1 MSVSKGSSG
10 SSPPIATHHQL
21 SLPLPL
27 QTLGAALT
35 QRLMG
40 VVGCGACS
48 KQPSDPPQALCPQQA
63 QASSQANPAAGRHK
77 PLLGCRLCQFTDEK
91 AAWPSWVLSD
101 RSLLQAKHWPQS
113 ISQPSQSLLTAPI
126 SEERVLEN
134 CLKRGLYNKTNSAHS
149 RCSPLLPAIFNSSV
163 ALVLCLCRQGVSDG
177 LLGGRA
183 IVE

>member
-1 MSVSKGSSG
+1 VSVSKGSSG
-10 SSPPIATHHQL
+10 SSPPITTHHQL

-40 VVGCGACS
+40 AVGCGACS
-48 KQPSDPPQALCPQQA
+48 EQQA

-101 RSLLQAKHWPQS
+101 RSLLQAKH
-113 ISQPSQSLLTAPI
+113 
-126 SEERVLEN
+126 
-134 CLKRGLYNKTNSAHS
+134 
-149 RCSPLLPAIFNSSV
+149 
-163 ALVLCLCRQGVSDG
+163 
-177 LLGGRA
+177 
-183 IVE
+183 